1 MIELRVPAIASAKI
15 DVIGR
20 SKRVLTVYTPLAT
33 EMGSPDWDE
42 FYRLR
47 TWLQILVE
55 PLLGGYDEVRIEPL
69 DATEKSERSLVV
81 NSLGDPVL

>member
-1 MIELRVPAIASAKI
+1 MIALRVPSIASAKI
-15 DVIGR
+15 DVTGE

-33 EMGSPDWDE
+33 EMGSPDWEE

-47 TWLQILVE
+47 TRLQILVE

-69 DATEKSERSLVV
+69 DATEKNDRSLVI
-81 NSLGDPVL
+81 NALGDPVL